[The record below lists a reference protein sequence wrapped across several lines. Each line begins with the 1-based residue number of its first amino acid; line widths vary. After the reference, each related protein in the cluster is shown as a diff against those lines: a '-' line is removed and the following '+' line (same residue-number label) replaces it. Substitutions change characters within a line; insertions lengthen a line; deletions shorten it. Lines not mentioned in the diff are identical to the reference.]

1 MATREQ
7 AVAQA
12 KSWHGLKESDG
23 SFKPIIDIYNSAAK
37 SKITLSSKGKTL
49 RNVQRLNTRV
59 SRKLFRNRVNLI
71 FN

>member
-23 SFKPIIDIYNSAAK
+23 SFKPIIDHLYPPFFELLNLQVSLWRAK
-37 SKITLSSKGKTL
+37 DYL
-49 RNVQRLNTRV
+49 
-59 SRKLFRNRVNLI
+59 
-71 FN
+71 